1 VYEDEAGCTTVAM
14 WLPGCCLGMVLGL
27 WAGDALARWRFP
39 PPEQF
44 HGLFAPLG
52 PGLHAVLHV
61 PIVLA
66 GGAVGLGAA
75 QALVL
80 LPLLR
85 PPRWPWALASL
96 TVPVVMLLS
105 ASFPA
110 DPLGPFVGVVLLFPG
125 LGMGL
130 GQYLVLARGGAG
142 AGWWVPASAVAW
154 PASIAAAFLVVDAA
168 GAALAGVVA
177 GLVYAAITGAAL
189 LFLVDRVR

>member
-1 VYEDEAGCTTVAM
+1 VYDDEAGCAIVAM
-14 WLPGCCLGMVLGL
+14 WPLGCSLGMVLGL

-39 PPEQF
+39 PPERF
-44 HGLFAPLG
+44 HGLYAPLG
-52 PGLHAVLHV
+52 PALYAALHV
-61 PIVLA
+61 PIILA

-85 PPRWPWALASL
+85 PPRWPWLLACL
-96 TVPVVMLLS
+96 AVPVVMLLS
-105 ASFPA
+105 ATFPT
-110 DPLGPFVGVVLLFPG
+110 DPLGPFLGCILLIPG

-154 PASIAAAFLVVDAA
+154 PVSLAAAFFVVAA
-168 GAALAGVVA
+168 GEALAGMVA

-189 LFLVDRVR
+189 LYLLARAS